1 MVRNDQ
7 VPLKVLHVLGRM
19 EPGGAEIRLLELI
32 DRLSAREFR
41 VDVCALSGLEGSL
54 DDRVRAS
61 GGDVIPLKL
70 DASFPGRFIRLLKQQ
85 RYDVV
90 HSNVLLTSGFILAL
104 AAAAGVPIRIA
115 HLHSTED
122 GRPATIRRL
131 IQRRVLRWLIDRFAT
146 NVVACGEGTM
156 QAVWGVG
163 WGRDSRC
170 RIIYCGLDPD
180 KFDRVVDRTGARAQL
195 GIPADVPVFLHI
207 GRESPE
213 KNHGRLVRVFA
224 QIREIAPDAWLV
236 LVGAGTDQADGVTAR
251 TARECGLRDQILG
264 LGVRH
269 DVPEL
274 LKVADVLLLPS
285 LFEGLPTV
293 VLEACAAGV
302 PVLASDLPG
311 VREIAARFPMVRYR
325 PLSTSD
331 REWAMAALALP
342 GDAEMLRLRRTAGE
356 SFRQSAFHVDHTAA
370 AYRDVWSRRKQNL
383 PTVKIAC
390 F

>member
-1 MVRNDQ
+1 
-7 VPLKVLHVLGRM
+7 M

-32 DRLSAREFR
+32 GRLSAREFR

-54 DDRVRAS
+54 DDRVRAF

-70 DASFPGRFIRLLKQQ
+70 DAWFPRRFVRLLKRQ

-115 HLHSTED
+115 HLHSTGD
-122 GRPATIRRL
+122 GRPTTIRRR
-131 IQRRVLRWLIDRFAT
+131 IQRRVLRGLIDRYAT

-156 QAVWGVG
+156 EAVWGAG
-163 WGRDSRC
+163 WGKDSRC

-180 KFDRVVDRTGARAQL
+180 VFDRNVDRTRARAQL
-195 GIPADVPVFLHI
+195 GIPPGAPVFLHI

-213 KNHGRLVRVFA
+213 KNHGRLVRIFA
-224 QIREIAPDAWLV
+224 QIRDIAPDAWLV

-251 TARECGLRDQILG
+251 TARECGIRDQILG

-269 DVPEL
+269 DVPVL
-274 LKVADVLLLPS
+274 LKAADALLLPS

-302 PVLASDLPG
+302 PALASDLPG
-311 VREIAARFPMVRYR
+311 VREIATRFPMVRHQS
-325 PLSTSD
+325 LSTSD
-331 REWAMAALALP
+331 REWALAALALP
-342 GDAEMLRLRRTAGE
+342 RDAEVLRLRDTAGQ
-356 SFRQSAFHVDHTAA
+356 SFRQSVFHVDHTAA
-370 AYRDVWSRRKQNL
+370 AYRDVWRRHKQNL
-383 PTVKIAC
+383 PTVRIAC